1 MAGTLLTCGSL
12 SSYFFLASG
21 RFVLA
26 FKALF
31 VARLLSWW
39 DLVAYSTTVSI
50 GGDFRHWLAIKVLLF
65 HTWSLFVYLAWK
77 QTVTVILLPALPPFG
92 GVLLGYVYI
101 YEFWWVTPCG
111 AVKSALRLPPSFW
124 YCFCLAILFVCL
136 NLVRSSPCGAGEI
149 RRALPI
155 LLSYPTVVG
164 R

>member
-1 MAGTLLTCGSL
+1 MKANSYSNFVTRPPSL
-12 SSYFFLASG
+12 
-21 RFVLA
+21 
-26 FKALF
+26 
-31 VARLLSWW
+31 
-39 DLVAYSTTVSI
+39 
-50 GGDFRHWLAIKVLLF
+50 
-65 HTWSLFVYLAWK
+65 
-77 QTVTVILLPALPPFG
+77 G

-164 R
+164 RKVRLVFLLCAWPEVVRTCHRAVSPPPFLLQHLVVIVLFAWVRYLVALPFHAYLKRNSDINSNI